1 MKVIIRHVIWERRSF
16 SPSYY
21 LGLVRAL
28 FLSFPPSLSHDG
40 AHIGVGN
47 EERDIVSTAR
57 VCSTP
62 VLRGGC
68 NVARKNTVNS
78 TATGPVCLPQKR
90 RPCRSRIWRLI
101 PSKSDEEP
109 STHPNRWCFCVIR
122 FAKRH
127 LVYIYFLPTFVM
139 YFHSLHSLLFLTF
152 FPQFFSICNEIQ
164 K

>member
-1 MKVIIRHVIWERRSF
+1 MQSQKVLLHACGFIRSAMIKVIIRHVIQERETVVFSFAPSRSRSRALPPAL
-16 SPSYY
+16 SPS
-21 LGLVRAL
+21 L
-28 FLSFPPSLSHDG
+28 FHDG

-90 RPCRSRIWRLI
+90 RPCRSRI
-101 PSKSDEEP
+101 
-109 STHPNRWCFCVIR
+109 
-122 FAKRH
+122 
-127 LVYIYFLPTFVM
+127 
-139 YFHSLHSLLFLTF
+139 
-152 FPQFFSICNEIQ
+152 
-164 K
+164 